1 MEGSR
6 RIACTLLHIDSGS
19 LSGRGSGG
27 SGQIGSLQRF
37 EDARPF
43 HRLCKDDL
51 SARLLRTREV
61 RLAVAGHDQH
71 AGATTRLRD
80 ELSNQQVA
88 WNVGQTEVAEH
99 HVKVAADAEIERI
112 AAIRGRF
119 DDGAFGAQQKGEHF
133 PNVGGVFD
141 DENPHALKSHSAS
154 RIASKTDASG
164 IRPLGRMVGRGH
176 ALYCFCLVDALGASL
191 IDALDDGVV
200 VTDASLGIVAW
211 NAAMERLTGVAAGD
225 AVARPAASLLG
236 FLRDVDVAAHLS
248 RALHGVRCSTG
259 DVRFDVGDRTGWLEA
274 RYTPWLGDG
283 GAVAGVVVTHVDVTD
298 RKQRTT
304 FVRALEAVGQ
314 SLTASLQ
321 LDEALDSI
329 VARAV
334 DVMRGDAAL
343 VVSWDGTAPAFTVMR
358 AAGRLSAEYAAEGGI
373 PVGGGPI
380 SRSILE
386 GAVVTTSNILSD
398 GATWLSGE
406 RRAQIEREGFKAV
419 AAAPLRSNGR
429 VHGALVVHYWS
440 ERLFD
445 MQDVAAL
452 RLLAEHAALA
462 IDNARLYADATRRAE
477 RLRELAEVEQL
488 VAESLV
494 VDDVLRRIAQA
505 TARLLDAPVVQV
517 WTADPQQRVLHLSAV
532 SVEPGAPEV
541 RMPRTV
547 AFGQGNVGHTA
558 EAKTQLY
565 VEDIANDPRSLAA
578 EWARETGIRH
588 MLAVPVLSGDDL
600 LGVLTVRSRH
610 GAISTPENRALATS
624 FAARAAVAMQHAR
637 MYADAVRRAG
647 RLRTLVAISHSI
659 TASLDSGDVMQRIA
673 RAAAAMTPGALAAV
687 HVFDPATQMLRA
699 RGLSGGEWDNLPPE
713 RAASAG
719 LPSLVVEVR
728 APVLIPQPRLHP
740 RAMAAWWERRP
751 AATYYGVPINVGDT
765 FVGVL
770 DYILPEGLPDAE
782 EQEAV
787 RLLAAQA
794 GIAIRNAGLY
804 QAERVQAERVRT
816 LAGVNQ
822 RLSGALELDDLLR
835 IISEFAAQITGVRFV
850 SFWLADEQARTLS
863 FRGGS
868 VSEIAS
874 TFPSPSVPYDSG
886 GIGWVARHRQMLVV
900 DDIAAD
906 PRILHPGWWTRWNL
920 RACMAYPVVAGNQLL
935 AILSLAHPEPIA
947 PTDDMRDMIEM
958 FVAQAAVAV
967 QNARL
972 YQEAQRRRD
981 VAESLASLARELTGT
996 LEEGRIGELVTRGV
1010 VQLLRTRG
1018 ATLYRYEEETGRLVA
1033 LLSHG
1038 PQADV
1043 TRGLVLEPGEA
1054 VAGRAV
1060 AERKIIATPDI
1071 MREPRVTMRPELRAL
1086 LERYRAFAVVSVP
1099 LVGHDRIVGALSLN
1113 DVTGREFTA
1122 DELQALQLFADQAA
1136 LALENARL
1144 YESAQDSLVRLRDTQ
1159 AQLVQAAKMSAVGQL
1174 VSGVAHELNNPLSVI
1189 IGYGQ
1194 LLLGRDVPP
1203 TFRRPVELMVTQ
1215 GERMG
1220 KIVRNL
1226 LYVAR
1231 QRPPERA
1238 AVNVPYV
1245 MEQTLA
1251 LRINQLTL
1259 SKITV
1264 RKEFADD
1271 VPLTLGDAQ
1280 QLEQVFLNL
1289 LLNAEQ
1295 AILEAKPQGEIVL
1308 RAQLRPESETIV
1320 AQVIDDGPGIPPESL
1335 SRIFE
1340 PFYTT
1345 KTVGMGTGLGL
1356 SVSYGIVQEHG
1367 GRLSVQSEPG
1377 HTVFTLELPVIV
1389 PPSPEPSDEPHP
1401 ATDGAGKVAL
1411 VVEDEPA
1418 VLDLIVTLLG
1428 ESGWRVD
1435 VAAGGRAAFE
1445 RLRAEPYDLIVSDM
1459 RMPDG
1464 DGEELYR
1471 NAIALNGDHARR
1483 FIFITGD
1490 TATNGAW
1497 AFLEGTDIPMVEKP
1511 FKPRTFEE
1519 AVARI
1524 ISAAASS

>member
-1 MEGSR
+1 M
-6 RIACTLLHIDSGS
+6 
-19 LSGRGSGG
+19 
-27 SGQIGSLQRF
+27 
-37 EDARPF
+37 AR
-43 HRLCKDDL
+43 
-51 SARLLRTREV
+51 
-61 RLAVAGHDQH
+61 
-71 AGATTRLRD
+71 
-80 ELSNQQVA
+80 
-88 WNVGQTEVAEH
+88 
-99 HVKVAADAEIERI
+99 
-112 AAIRGRF
+112 
-119 DDGAFGAQQKGEHF
+119 
-133 PNVGGVFD
+133 
-141 DENPHALKSHSAS
+141 AS
-154 RIASKTDASG
+154 R
-164 IRPLGRMVGRGH
+164 
-176 ALYCFCLVDALGASL
+176 ALYCSWLVDSLAGSL

-200 VTDASLGIVAW
+200 VTDAALVVVAW
-211 NAAMERLTGVAAGD
+211 NGAMERLTGVPRRD
-225 AVARPAASLLG
+225 AIGRPAGALLG
-236 FLRDVDVAAHLS
+236 FLPHVDVAAHLAM
-248 RALHGVRCSTG
+248 ALQGVRCSTG
-259 DVRFDVGDRTGWLEA
+259 DVRFDVGDRAGWVEA
-274 RYTPWLGDG
+274 RYTPWQLDG
-283 GAVAGVVVTHVDVTD
+283 RTVGGVVVTHVDVSD
-298 RKQRTT
+298 RRQRST

-321 LDEALDSI
+321 LDEALESI

-334 DVMRGDAAL
+334 DVMRGEAAL
-343 VVSWDGTAPAFTVMR
+343 VVSWDGRAPAFTVMR
-358 AAGRLSAEYAAEGGI
+358 AAGRLSGEYAAEGSI

-386 GAVVTTSNILSD
+386 GTVVTTGNILTD
-398 GATWLSGE
+398 PATWLGAD

-429 VHGALVVHYWS
+429 VHGALVVHYWT
-440 ERLFD
+440 ERVFD
-445 MQDVAAL
+445 MEDVAAL

-477 RLRELAEVEQL
+477 RLRELAELEQL

-517 WTADPQQRVLHLSAV
+517 WTAEPQQRVLHLSA
-532 SVEPGAPEV
+532 SIVEPGSPEV

-547 AFGQGNVGHTA
+547 AFGQGNVGRTA
-558 EAKTQLY
+558 ETKTQIY
-565 VEDIANDPRSLAA
+565 VDDIANDPRSLAA
-578 EWARETGIRH
+578 DWARETGIVR
-588 MLAVPVLSGDDL
+588 MLAVPVLSGDHL
-600 LGVLTVRSRH
+600 LGVLTIRSRH
-610 GAISTPENRALATS
+610 GALSTEENRALATS

-637 MYADAVRRAG
+637 TYADAVRRAG
-647 RLRTLVAISHSI
+647 RLRDLVAVSHSI
-659 TASLDSGDVMQRIA
+659 TASLDSSDVMQRIA
-673 RAAAAMTPGALAAV
+673 RAAAAMTPGAMAAV
-687 HVFDPATQMLRA
+687 HVFDPGTQMLRA
-699 RGLSGGEWDNLPPE
+699 RGLSDGEWNGLPTE
-713 RAASAG
+713 RAATDG
-719 LPSLVVEVR
+719 LPSLVVEAR

-740 RAMAAWWERRP
+740 RALAEWWERRP

-770 DYILPEGLPDAE
+770 DYVLPEGLPDAE
-782 EQEAV
+782 EQEAL

-804 QAERVQAERVRT
+804 QAERVQAARIRT

-835 IISEFAAQITGVRFV
+835 TISESAAQITGVRFV
-850 SFWLADEQARTLS
+850 SFWLADEQARMLS

-868 VSEIAS
+868 VSEIAA
-874 TFPSPSVPYDSG
+874 TFPSRHVSYDSG
-886 GIGWVARHRQMLVV
+886 GIGWVARHRQTLVV
-900 DDIAAD
+900 DDVTTD
-906 PRILHPGWWTRWNL
+906 PRILHPEWWARWNL
-920 RACMAYPVVAGNQLL
+920 RSYVAYPVVAGNQLL
-935 AILSLAHPEPIA
+935 AILSLTHPEPIA
-947 PTDDMRDMIEM
+947 FTDDMRDMVEM

-981 VAESLASLARELTGT
+981 VAESLARLARELTGT
-996 LEEGRIGELVTRGV
+996 LEEGRIGELVTHGV
-1010 VQLLRTRG
+1010 VELLRTRG
-1018 ATLYRYEEETGRLVA
+1018 ATLYRYEEDTGRLVA
-1033 LLSHG
+1033 ILSHG
-1038 PQADV
+1038 PQSEV

-1071 MREPRVTMRPELRAL
+1071 MREPRVTMSPALRAH
-1086 LERYRAFAVVSVP
+1086 LERFRGFAVVSVP

-1113 DVTGREFTA
+1113 DVTGREFTT

-1203 TFRRPVELMVTQ
+1203 ALRRPVELMVTQ

-1226 LYVAR
+1226 LYFAR

-1238 AVNVPYV
+1238 AVNVPHV

-1259 SKITV
+1259 SRITV

-1295 AILEAKPQGEIVL
+1295 AILEARPQGEIILSARL
-1308 RAQLRPESETIV
+1308 RRESGTIV

-1335 SRIFE
+1335 PRIFE

-1345 KTVGMGTGLGL
+1345 KTVGVGTGLGL

-1367 GRLSVQSEPG
+1367 GRLSVESGPG
-1377 HTVFTLELPVIV
+1377 RTVFTLELPVIV
-1389 PPSPEPSDEPHP
+1389 PPDPGP
-1401 ATDGAGKVAL
+1401 ADAPPPVIDGVGKLAL

-1428 ESGWRVD
+1428 ESGWRVE
-1435 VAAGGRAAFE
+1435 VAAGGRAALN
-1445 RLRAEPYDLIVSDM
+1445 RLHGQQYDLIVSDM

-1471 NAIALNGDHARR
+1471 NALALDPDHGRR

-1490 TATNGAW
+1490 TATEGAW
-1497 AFLEGTDIPMVEKP
+1497 AFLDGTDIPVVEKP
-1511 FKPRTFEE
+1511 FKPRTFED
-1519 AVARI
+1519 AVYRVM
-1524 ISAAASS
+1524 SAVTPS

>member
-1 MEGSR
+1 MV
-6 RIACTLLHIDSGS
+6 ACWDAGLA
-19 LSGRGSGG
+19 RG
-27 SGQIGSLQRF
+27 
-37 EDARPF
+37 ARYT
-43 HRLCKDDL
+43 D
-51 SARLLRTREV
+51 
-61 RLAVAGHDQH
+61 
-71 AGATTRLRD
+71 
-80 ELSNQQVA
+80 
-88 WNVGQTEVAEH
+88 
-99 HVKVAADAEIERI
+99 
-112 AAIRGRF
+112 
-119 DDGAFGAQQKGEHF
+119 FGLD
-133 PNVGGVFD
+133 P
-141 DENPHALKSHSAS
+141 S
-154 RIASKTDASG
+154 
-164 IRPLGRMVGRGH
+164 
-176 ALYCFCLVDALGASL
+176 GASL

-200 VTDASLGIVAW
+200 VTDASLVVVAW
-211 NAAMERLTGVAAGD
+211 NGAMEQLTGVKRRD
-225 AVARPAASLLG
+225 ALGRPAASLLS
-236 FLRDVDVAAHLS
+236 FLLDVNVAAHLS
-248 RALHGVRCSTG
+248 RALQGVRCSTG
-259 DVRFDVGDRTGWLEA
+259 DVRFDVGERTGWVEV
-274 RYTPWLGDG
+274 RYAPWG
-283 GAVAGVVVTHVDVTD
+283 GGVIATHVDVTD
-298 RKQRTT
+298 RRQGSA
-304 FVRALEAVGQ
+304 FVRALEAVGP
-314 SLTASLQ
+314 SLTSSLQ
-321 LDEALDSI
+321 LEEALDTI
-329 VARAV
+329 VARAL
-334 DVMRGDAAL
+334 DVMRGEAAL
-343 VVSWDGTAPAFTVMR
+343 VVSWDGHAPTFTVMR
-358 AAGRLSAEYAAEGGI
+358 AAGRLSAAYAADGSI

-380 SRSILE
+380 SRAILE
-386 GAVVTTSNILSD
+386 GTVVTTANILTD
-398 GATWLSGE
+398 LATRVSGE
-406 RRAQIEREGFKAV
+406 RRAQIAQEGFKAV

-440 ERLFD
+440 ERVFD
-445 MQDVAAL
+445 TQDVAAL

-517 WTADPQQRVLHLSAV
+517 WTADPQRRVLHLSAS
-532 SVEPGAPEV
+532 SVEPGSPEV

-547 AFGQGNVGHTA
+547 AFGQGNVGRTA
-558 EAKTQLY
+558 ETKTSTY
-565 VEDIANDPRSLAA
+565 VDDISNDPRSLAA
-578 EWARETGIRH
+578 DWARETGIIR
-588 MLAVPVLSGDDL
+588 MLAVPVLYGDDL
-600 LGVLTVRSRH
+600 LGVLSVRSRH
-610 GAISTPENRALATS
+610 GALSTDENRALTTS

-637 MYADAVRRAG
+637 TYADAVRRAR
-647 RLRTLVAISHSI
+647 RLRDLVAVSHSI

-673 RAAAAMTPGALAAV
+673 RAAAAMTPGAMAAV
-687 HVFDPATQMLRA
+687 HVFDAGNQMLRA
-699 RGLSGGEWDNLPPE
+699 RGLSDGEWDGVPSE
-713 RAASAG
+713 RAANAG
-719 LPSLVVEVR
+719 LPGLVVEAR
-728 APVLIPQPRLHP
+728 APVLIPQPRQHP
-740 RAMAAWWERRP
+740 RMVSREWWARRP

-782 EQEAV
+782 EQEAL

-804 QAERVQAERVRT
+804 QAERIQAERIRT

-835 IISEFAAQITGVRFV
+835 TISEFAAQITGVRFV
-850 SFWLADEQARTLS
+850 SFWLADEAARTLS

-868 VSEIAS
+868 VSEIAA
-874 TFPSPSVPYDSG
+874 TFPSPMVSYDNG

-900 DDIAAD
+900 DDINAD
-906 PRILHPGWWTRWNL
+906 PRILHPEWWTRWNL
-920 RACMAYPVVAGNQLL
+920 RAYTAYPVVVGNQLL
-935 AILSLAHPEPIA
+935 AILSLAHPEPIVF
-947 PTDDMRDMIEM
+947 TDEMRDMIGM
-958 FVAQAAVAV
+958 FIAQAAVAV

-972 YQEAQRRRD
+972 YREARRRRD

-996 LEEGRIGELVTRGV
+996 LEEGRIAELVTDGV
-1010 VQLLRTRG
+1010 VQLLHTRG
-1018 ATLYRYEEETGRLVA
+1018 ATLYRYDEETGRLSAVLA
-1033 LLSHG
+1033 NG
-1038 PQADV
+1038 PHADI

-1054 VAGRAV
+1054 VAGRSV

-1071 MREPRVTMRPELRAL
+1071 LREPRVSMSPELRAR
-1086 LERYRAFAVVSVP
+1086 LERYRGGAVVSVP
-1099 LVGHDRIVGALSLN
+1099 LVGHDRVVGALSLS
-1113 DVTGREFTA
+1113 DVVGREFTV

-1136 LALENARL
+1136 LALENARN

-1159 AQLVQAAKMSAVGQL
+1159 AQLVQAAKMSAIGQL

-1194 LLLGRDVPP
+1194 LLLGRDVPA
-1203 TFRRPVELMVTQ
+1203 TYRRPVELMVTQ

-1226 LYVAR
+1226 LYFAR

-1238 AVNVPYV
+1238 AVSVPQV

-1264 RKEFADD
+1264 RKEFAEK
-1271 VPLTLGDAQ
+1271 VPLTTGDAQ

-1295 AILEAKPQGEIVL
+1295 AILEAKPQGEIILSARL
-1308 RAQLRPESETIV
+1308 REDGNTIV
-1320 AQVIDDGPGIPPESL
+1320 AQVIDDGPGIPPDSL
-1335 SRIFE
+1335 PRIFE

-1367 GRLSVQSEPG
+1367 GRLSVESQPG
-1377 HTVFTLELPVIV
+1377 RTVFTLELPVVV
-1389 PPSPEPSDEPHP
+1389 PPVPEAPDEPHP
-1401 ATDGAGKVAL
+1401 VIDGVGKVAL
-1411 VVEDEPA
+1411 VVEDESA

-1428 ESGWRVD
+1428 ESGWRVE
-1435 VAAGGRAAFE
+1435 VAAGGRAAFD
-1445 RLRAEPYDLIVSDM
+1445 RLREQDYDLIVSDM

-1471 NAIALNGDHARR
+1471 NALVHDAEYGRR

-1490 TATNGAW
+1490 TATERAW
-1497 AFLEGTDIPMVEKP
+1497 AFLEGTDTPVVEKP

-1519 AVARI
+1519 AVYRVMTPVTP
-1524 ISAAASS
+1524 

>member
-1 MEGSR
+1 V
-6 RIACTLLHIDSGS
+6 D
-19 LSGRGSGG
+19 
-27 SGQIGSLQRF
+27 
-37 EDARPF
+37 
-43 HRLCKDDL
+43 
-51 SARLLRTREV
+51 
-61 RLAVAGHDQH
+61 
-71 AGATTRLRD
+71 
-80 ELSNQQVA
+80 
-88 WNVGQTEVAEH
+88 
-99 HVKVAADAEIERI
+99 
-112 AAIRGRF
+112 
-119 DDGAFGAQQKGEHF
+119 
-133 PNVGGVFD
+133 
-141 DENPHALKSHSAS
+141 
-154 RIASKTDASG
+154 
-164 IRPLGRMVGRGH
+164 PLN
-176 ALYCFCLVDALGASL
+176 ASL

-200 VTDASLGIVAW
+200 VTDASLVVVAW
-211 NAAMERLTGVAAGD
+211 NAAMERLTGVKRRDVVG
-225 AVARPAASLLG
+225 RPASPLLG
-236 FLRDVDVAAHLS
+236 FLVDVDVVAHLA
-248 RALHGVRCSTG
+248 RVLQGVRCSTG
-259 DVRFDVGDRTGWLEA
+259 DVRFDVGERTGWVEA
-274 RYTPWLGDG
+274 RYAPWHADG
-283 GAVAGVVVTHVDVTD
+283 GRIGGVVATHVDVTD
-298 RKQRTT
+298 RRQGSA

-314 SLTASLQ
+314 SLTSSLQ
-321 LDEALDSI
+321 LEEALDTI
-329 VARAV
+329 VARAL
-334 DVMRGDAAL
+334 DVMRGEAAL
-343 VVSWDGTAPAFTVMR
+343 VVSWDGQAPDFTVMR
-358 AAGRLSAEYAAEGGI
+358 AAGRLSAAYAADERI
-373 PVGGGPI
+373 PAAGGPI
-380 SRSILE
+380 SRAILE
-386 GAVVTTSNILSD
+386 GTVVSTPNILAD

-406 RRAQIEREGFKAV
+406 RRAQIAHEGFKAV

-440 ERLFD
+440 ERVFD
-445 MQDVAAL
+445 TQDVAAL

-517 WTADPQQRVLHLSAV
+517 WTADPQQRVLHLSAS
-532 SVEPGAPEV
+532 SVEPGSPEV

-547 AFGQGNVGHTA
+547 PFGRGNVGRTA
-558 EAKTQLY
+558 ETKTSIY
-565 VEDIANDPRSLAA
+565 VDDISNDPRSLAA
-578 EWARETGIRH
+578 DWARETGIIR
-588 MLAVPVLSGDDL
+588 MLTVPVLSGDDL

-610 GAISTPENRALATS
+610 GALSTGENRALATS

-637 MYADAVRRAG
+637 TYADAVRRAG
-647 RLRTLVAISHSI
+647 RLRDLVAVSHSI

-687 HVFDPATQMLRA
+687 HVFDAGSQMLRA
-699 RGLSGGEWDNLPPE
+699 RGLSGGEWDGLPPE

-719 LPSLVVEVR
+719 LPSLVVEAR

-740 RAMAAWWERRP
+740 RAMAEWWERRP

-782 EQEAV
+782 EQEAL

-794 GIAIRNAGLY
+794 GIAIRNASLY
-804 QAERVQAERVRT
+804 QAERIQAERIRT

-835 IISEFAAQITGVRFV
+835 TISEFAAQITGVRFV
-850 SFWLADEQARTLS
+850 SFWLADEAARTLS

-868 VSEIAS
+868 VSEIAA
-874 TFPSPSVPYDSG
+874 TFPSPTVSYDSG
-886 GIGWVARHRQMLVV
+886 GIGWVARHHQTLVV
-900 DDIAAD
+900 DDITTD
-906 PRILHPGWWTRWNL
+906 SRILHPEWWTRWNL
-920 RACMAYPVVAGNQLL
+920 RAFMAYPVVVGNQLL
-935 AILSLAHPEPIA
+935 AILSLAHPEPFA
-947 PTDDMRDMIEM
+947 FTDEMRDMIDM
-958 FVAQAAVAV
+958 FIAQAAVAV

-972 YQEAQRRRD
+972 YQEARRRRD

-996 LEEGRIGELVTRGV
+996 LEEGRIAEVVTDGV

-1018 ATLYRYEEETGRLVA
+1018 ATLYRYDEETGRLIAVLA
-1033 LLSHG
+1033 NG
-1038 PQADV
+1038 PHADV

-1054 VAGRAV
+1054 VAGRSV
-1060 AERKIIATPDI
+1060 AERRIIATPDVL
-1071 MREPRVTMRPELRAL
+1071 REPRVSLSPELRAR
-1086 LERYRAFAVVSVP
+1086 LEGYRGGAVVSVP
-1099 LVGHDRIVGALSLN
+1099 LVGHDRIVGALSLS
-1113 DVTGREFTA
+1113 DVVGREFTA

-1136 LALENARL
+1136 LALENARN

-1159 AQLVQAAKMSAVGQL
+1159 AQLVQAAKMSAIGQL

-1203 TFRRPVELMVTQ
+1203 TYRRPVELMVTQ

-1226 LYVAR
+1226 LYFAR

-1238 AVNVPYV
+1238 AVNVPHV

-1251 LRINQLTL
+1251 LRINQLSL

-1264 RKEFADD
+1264 RTEFADN
-1271 VPLTLGDAQ
+1271 VPLTTGDAQ

-1295 AILEAKPQGEIVL
+1295 AILEAKPQGEIIL
-1308 RAQLRPESETIV
+1308 SAQLRDDGNTIV
-1320 AQVIDDGPGIPPESL
+1320 AQVIDDGPGIPPDSL
-1335 SRIFE
+1335 PRIFE

-1367 GRLSVQSEPG
+1367 GRLSVESGPG
-1377 HTVFTLELPVIV
+1377 RTVFTLELPVVV
-1389 PPSPEPSDEPHP
+1389 PPELE
-1401 ATDGAGKVAL
+1401 ATDGPHPVIDGVGKAAL

-1428 ESGWRVD
+1428 ESGWQVD

-1445 RLRAEPYDLIVSDM
+1445 RLREQHYDLIVSDM
-1459 RMPDG
+1459 RMPEG
-1464 DGEELYR
+1464 DGEEFYR
-1471 NAIALNGDHARR
+1471 NALAHDAEHGRR

-1490 TATNGAW
+1490 TATERAW
-1497 AFLEGTDIPMVEKP
+1497 SFLEGTNTPVVEKP

-1519 AVARI
+1519 AVYRVMTPVTP
-1524 ISAAASS
+1524 S

>member
-1 MEGSR
+1 
-6 RIACTLLHIDSGS
+6 
-19 LSGRGSGG
+19 
-27 SGQIGSLQRF
+27 
-37 EDARPF
+37 
-43 HRLCKDDL
+43 
-51 SARLLRTREV
+51 
-61 RLAVAGHDQH
+61 
-71 AGATTRLRD
+71 
-80 ELSNQQVA
+80 
-88 WNVGQTEVAEH
+88 
-99 HVKVAADAEIERI
+99 
-112 AAIRGRF
+112 
-119 DDGAFGAQQKGEHF
+119 
-133 PNVGGVFD
+133 
-141 DENPHALKSHSAS
+141 
-154 RIASKTDASG
+154 
-164 IRPLGRMVGRGH
+164 
-176 ALYCFCLVDALGASL
+176 VDALGASL

-200 VTDASLGIVAW
+200 VTDASLVVVGW
-211 NAAMERLTGVAAGD
+211 NGAMERLTGVARGD
-225 AVARPAASLLG
+225 ALGRPVAPLLG
-236 FLRDVDVAAHLS
+236 FLRDVDVASHLT
-248 RALHGVRCSTG
+248 RALRGVRSSTG
-259 DVRFDVGDRTGWLEA
+259 DVRFDVGDRTGWVEA
-274 RYTPWLGDG
+274 RYTPWHGDRG
-283 GAVAGVVVTHVDVTD
+283 GVAGVVGTHVDVTD
-298 RKQRTT
+298 RRQRST

-314 SLTASLQ
+314 SLTASLE
-321 LDEALDSI
+321 LDKALDSI
-329 VARAV
+329 VARTL
-334 DVMRGDAAL
+334 DVMRGHAAL
-343 VVSWDGTAPAFTVMR
+343 VVSWDGKAPMFTLMR
-358 AAGRLSAEYAAEGGI
+358 AAGRLSAEYAAKGSI

-380 SRSILE
+380 SRSILDE
-386 GAVVTTSNILSD
+386 TVVTTANILTDPATRLSD
-398 GATWLSGE
+398 E

-440 ERLFD
+440 ERVLD

-488 VAESLV
+488 VTESLV
-494 VDDVLRRIAQA
+494 VDDVLRRISQA

-517 WTADPQQRVLHLSAV
+517 WTADPQQRVLHLSAS
-532 SVEPGAPEV
+532 SVEPGSPEV
-541 RMPRTV
+541 RMPVTV
-547 AFGQGNVGHTA
+547 PFGQGNVGRTA
-558 EAKTQLY
+558 ETKTQIY
-565 VEDIANDPRSLAA
+565 VDDISRDPRSLASD
-578 EWARETGIRH
+578 WARETGIVR

-610 GAISTPENRALATS
+610 GSLSTEENRALATS
-624 FAARAAVAMQHAR
+624 FAARAGVAMQHAR
-637 MYADAVRRAG
+637 MYAEAVRRAR
-647 RLRTLVAISHSI
+647 RLRDLVAVSHSI
-659 TASLDSGDVMQRIA
+659 TASLDSADVMQRIA
-673 RAAAAMTPGALAAV
+673 RAAAAMTSGAMAAV
-687 HVFDPATQMLRA
+687 HVFDAGNQMLRA
-699 RGLSGGEWDNLPPE
+699 HGLSDGEWDGVPLE
-713 RAASAG
+713 RAANAG
-719 LPSLVVEVR
+719 LPGLVVEAR
-728 APVLIPQPRLHP
+728 APVLIPQPQQHP
-740 RAMAAWWERRP
+740 RMVSREWWARRP
-751 AATYYGVPINVGDT
+751 TATYYGVPINVGHT

-770 DYILPEGLPDAE
+770 DYMLPEGLPDGE
-782 EQEAV
+782 EQEAL

-804 QAERVQAERVRT
+804 QAERVQAERIRT

-835 IISEFAAQITGVRFV
+835 TISEFAAQITGVRFV
-850 SFWLADEQARTLS
+850 SFWLADEQTRTLS

-868 VSEIAS
+868 VSEIAA
-874 TFPSPSVPYDSG
+874 TFPSPTVSYDSG
-886 GIGWVARHRQMLVV
+886 GIGWVARHHKTLVV
-900 DDIAAD
+900 DDVTAD
-906 PRILHPGWWTRWNL
+906 PRILHPEWWTRWNL
-920 RACMAYPVVAGNQLL
+920 RAYMAYPVRAGEQLL

-947 PTDDMRDMIEM
+947 FTDDMRDMIEM

-981 VAESLASLARELTGT
+981 VAESLARLARELTGT
-996 LEEGRIGELVTRGV
+996 LEEERIGEVVTQGV

-1038 PQADV
+1038 PQAEV

-1054 VAGRAV
+1054 VAGLAV
-1060 AERKIIATPDI
+1060 AERKVVATPNI
-1071 MREPRVTMRPELRAL
+1071 LREPRVTMSRELRAH
-1086 LERYRAFAVVSVP
+1086 LERFRGFAVVSVP
-1099 LVGHDRIVGALSLN
+1099 LVGHDRIVGALTLN
-1113 DVTGREFTA
+1113 DFAGREFTT

-1203 TFRRPVELMVTQ
+1203 AFRRPVELMVTQ

-1226 LYVAR
+1226 LYFAR

-1238 AVNVPYV
+1238 AVNVPHV

-1264 RKEFADD
+1264 RKEFATD

-1289 LLNAEQ
+1289 MLNAEQ
-1295 AILEAKPQGEIVL
+1295 AILEAKPQGEILLSVRL
-1308 RAQLRPESETIV
+1308 RAESGTIV
-1320 AQVIDDGPGIPPESL
+1320 AQVVDDGPGIPPDSL
-1335 SRIFE
+1335 PRIFE

-1345 KTVGMGTGLGL
+1345 KAVGVGTGLGL

-1367 GRLSVQSEPG
+1367 GRLRVESQPG
-1377 HTVFTLELPVIV
+1377 RTVFTVELPVIV
-1389 PPSPEPSDEPHP
+1389 PPEPEPIDAPQP
-1401 ATDGAGKVAL
+1401 VINGVGKIAL
-1411 VVEDEPA
+1411 IVEDEPA

-1428 ESGWRVD
+1428 ESGWRVE
-1435 VAAGGRAAFE
+1435 VAAGGRAAFQ
-1445 RLRAEPYDLIVSDM
+1445 RLHAHHYDLIVSDM

-1464 DGEELYR
+1464 DGEEFYR
-1471 NAIALNGDHARR
+1471 NALTLDADHGRR

-1490 TATNGAW
+1490 TATERAW
-1497 AFLEGTDIPMVEKP
+1497 AFLAGTDIPVVEKP
-1511 FKPRTFEE
+1511 FKPRTFQE
-1519 AVARI
+1519 AVYRV
-1524 ISAAASS
+1524 ISAATPS

>member
-1 MEGSR
+1 MPRGSR
-6 RIACTLLHIDSGS
+6 
-19 LSGRGSGG
+19 
-27 SGQIGSLQRF
+27 
-37 EDARPF
+37 
-43 HRLCKDDL
+43 
-51 SARLLRTREV
+51 
-61 RLAVAGHDQH
+61 
-71 AGATTRLRD
+71 
-80 ELSNQQVA
+80 
-88 WNVGQTEVAEH
+88 
-99 HVKVAADAEIERI
+99 
-112 AAIRGRF
+112 
-119 DDGAFGAQQKGEHF
+119 
-133 PNVGGVFD
+133 
-141 DENPHALKSHSAS
+141 
-154 RIASKTDASG
+154 
-164 IRPLGRMVGRGH
+164 
-176 ALYCFCLVDALGASL
+176 ALYCFWLVDALDASL
-191 IDALDDGVV
+191 IDALDDGVA
-200 VTDASLGIVAW
+200 VTDAALVIVAW
-211 NAAMERLTGVAAGD
+211 NGAMERLSGVARGD
-225 AVARPAASLLG
+225 AVGRSARSLLG
-236 FLRDVDVAAHLS
+236 FLRDVDVSAHLA
-248 RALHGVRCSTG
+248 RALQGVRCSTG
-259 DVRFDVGDRTGWLEA
+259 DVRFDVGERTGWLEA
-274 RYTPWLGDG
+274 RYSPWHGEG
-283 GAVAGVVVTHVDVTD
+283 GTVGGVVATHTDVTD
-298 RKQRTT
+298 RRQRST

-314 SLTASLQ
+314 SLTASLE
-321 LDEALDSI
+321 LEEALDSI
-329 VARAV
+329 VARTV

-343 VVSWDGTAPAFTVMR
+343 VVSWDGKAPAFSVMR
-358 AAGRLSAEYAAEGGI
+358 AAGRLSAEYAAEGSI

-386 GAVVTTSNILSD
+386 GTVVTTSNILTD
-398 GATWLSGE
+398 AATWLSSA

-440 ERLFD
+440 ERVFD

-462 IDNARLYADATRRAE
+462 IDNARLYADATLRAE

-517 WTADPQQRVLHLSAV
+517 WTADPQQRVLHLSAS
-532 SVEPGAPEV
+532 SVEPGSPEV

-547 AFGQGNVGHTA
+547 AFGQGNVGRTA
-558 EAKTQLY
+558 EAKTQIY
-565 VEDIANDPRSLAA
+565 VDDIANDPGSLAA
-578 EWARETGIRH
+578 DWARETGIIR

-610 GAISTPENRALATS
+610 AAISTAENRALATS

-647 RLRTLVAISHSI
+647 RLRDLVAVSHSI

-687 HVFDPATQMLRA
+687 HVYDAGSQMLRA
-699 RGLSGGEWDNLPPE
+699 RGLSDGEWDWLPPE
-713 RAASAG
+713 HAASVG
-719 LPSLVVEVR
+719 LPSLVVDER
-728 APVLIPQPRLHP
+728 APVLIPQPGRHP
-740 RAMAAWWERRP
+740 RVMAPEWWERRP
-751 AATYYGVPINVGDT
+751 GASYYGVPINVGDT

-782 EQEAV
+782 EQEAL

-804 QAERVQAERVRT
+804 QAERVQAERIRR

-835 IISEFAAQITGVRFV
+835 TISEFAAQITGVRFV

-868 VSEIAS
+868 VSEIAA
-874 TFPSPSVPYDSG
+874 TFPSPRVSYDTG
-886 GIGWVARHRQMLVV
+886 GIGWVARHHQTLVV
-900 DDIAAD
+900 DDITAD
-906 PRILHPGWWTRWNL
+906 PRILHHDWWMRWNL
-920 RACMAYPVVAGNQLL
+920 RAYMAYPVIAGNQLL
-935 AILSLAHPEPIA
+935 AILSLAHPEPFA
-947 PTDDMRDMIEM
+947 FTDDMRDMIEM

-981 VAESLASLARELTGT
+981 VAESLARLARELTGT
-996 LEEGRIGELVTRGV
+996 LEEERIGELVTQGV

-1033 LLSHG
+1033 LLAHG
-1038 PQADV
+1038 PQAEV

-1060 AERKIIATPDI
+1060 AERKIVATPDI
-1071 MREPRVTMRPELRAL
+1071 LREPRVTMSRELRAQ
-1086 LERYRAFAVVSVP
+1086 LERYRGGAVVSVP

-1113 DVTGREFTA
+1113 DITGREFTA

-1159 AQLVQAAKMSAVGQL
+1159 AQLVQAAKMSAIGQL

-1203 TFRRPVELMVTQ
+1203 TIRRPVELMVTQ

-1226 LYVAR
+1226 LYFAR

-1238 AVNVPYV
+1238 AVNVPHV

-1259 SKITV
+1259 SKIAV

-1271 VPLTLGDAQ
+1271 VPLTLGGAQ

-1308 RAQLRPESETIV
+1308 SARLRHESGTII

-1335 SRIFE
+1335 PRVFE

-1367 GRLSVQSEPG
+1367 GRLSVESQPG
-1377 HTVFTLELPVIV
+1377 RTVFTLELPVIV
-1389 PPSPEPSDEPHP
+1389 PPAPEPTENSHP
-1401 ATDGAGKVAL
+1401 VINGVGKVAL

-1418 VLDLIVTLLG
+1418 VLDLIVTILG
-1428 ESGWRVD
+1428 ESGWRVE

-1445 RLRAEPYDLIVSDM
+1445 RLRAHHYDLIVSDM

-1471 NAIALNGDHARR
+1471 KAVARDAGHGHR

-1490 TATNGAW
+1490 TATEGAW
-1497 AFLEGTDIPMVEKP
+1497 AFLEGTDIPVVEKP

-1519 AVARI
+1519 AVYRVV
-1524 ISAAASS
+1524 SAAAPSA

>member
-1 MEGSR
+1 
-6 RIACTLLHIDSGS
+6 
-19 LSGRGSGG
+19 
-27 SGQIGSLQRF
+27 
-37 EDARPF
+37 
-43 HRLCKDDL
+43 
-51 SARLLRTREV
+51 
-61 RLAVAGHDQH
+61 
-71 AGATTRLRD
+71 
-80 ELSNQQVA
+80 
-88 WNVGQTEVAEH
+88 
-99 HVKVAADAEIERI
+99 
-112 AAIRGRF
+112 
-119 DDGAFGAQQKGEHF
+119 
-133 PNVGGVFD
+133 
-141 DENPHALKSHSAS
+141 
-154 RIASKTDASG
+154 
-164 IRPLGRMVGRGH
+164 
-176 ALYCFCLVDALGASL
+176 
-191 IDALDDGVV
+191 
-200 VTDASLGIVAW
+200 
-211 NAAMERLTGVAAGD
+211 MERLTGVARRD
-225 AVARPAASLLG
+225 ALGRPLASLLG
-236 FLRDVDVAAHLS
+236 FLRDVDVAACLAE
-248 RALHGVRCSTG
+248 ALKGVRCSTG
-259 DVRFDVGDRTGWLEA
+259 DVRFDVDGRTGWLQA
-274 RYTPWLGDG
+274 RYVPWLDEG
-283 GAVAGVVVTHVDVTD
+283 GGVRGIMGIHVDVTD
-298 RKQRTT
+298 RRQRSP

-314 SLTASLQ
+314 SLTSSLE

-329 VARAV
+329 VARTL
-334 DVMRGDAAL
+334 DVMRAESAL
-343 VVSWDGTAPAFTVMR
+343 VVSWDGQAPDFTVMR
-358 AAGRLSAEYAAEGGI
+358 AAGRLSADYARDGRI
-373 PVGGGPI
+373 PVSGGPI
-380 SRSILE
+380 SRAILE
-386 GAVVTTSNILSD
+386 GSVVTTPNILAD
-398 GATWLSGE
+398 TATWLGSA
-406 RRAQIEREGFKAV
+406 RRAQVEREGFKAV

-440 ERLFD
+440 ERAFD

-517 WTADPQQRVLHLSAV
+517 WTADPQQRVLHLSAG
-532 SVEPGAPEV
+532 SVEPGSPEV

-547 AFGQGNVGHTA
+547 PFGEGNVGRTA
-558 EAKTQLY
+558 ETKSQIY
-565 VEDIANDPRSLAA
+565 VDDVTNDPRALSAD
-578 EWARETGIRH
+578 WARETGIIR
-588 MLAVPVLSGDDL
+588 MLAVPVVYGDDL

-610 GAISTPENRALATS
+610 GALSTDENRALATS

-637 MYADAVRRAG
+637 MYADAVRRAK
-647 RLRTLVAISHSI
+647 RLRDLVAVSHSI

-687 HVFDPATQMLRA
+687 HVFDPDTQVLRT
-699 RGLSGGEWDNLPPE
+699 RGLSDGEWDGMPPE
-713 RAASAG
+713 RPATAG
-719 LPSLVVEVR
+719 LPSLVVEAR

-740 RAMAAWWERRP
+740 RAMHEWWERRP

-770 DYILPEGLPDAE
+770 DYVLPEGLPDAE
-782 EQEAV
+782 EQEAL

-794 GIAIRNAGLY
+794 GIAIRNAALY
-804 QAERVQAERVRT
+804 QAERVQAERIRT

-835 IISEFAAQITGVRFV
+835 TISEFAAQITGVRFV
-850 SFWLADEQARTLS
+850 SFWLADEHARMLS

-868 VSEIAS
+868 VSEIAA
-874 TFPSPSVPYDSG
+874 TFPSPTVSYDSG
-886 GIGWVARHRQMLVV
+886 GIGWVARNRRMLVV
-900 DDIAAD
+900 DDVASDA
-906 PRILHPGWWTRWNL
+906 RILHPEWWTRWNL
-920 RACMAYPVVAGNQLL
+920 RSYIAYPVLAGNQLL
-935 AILSLAHPEPIA
+935 AILSLTHPEPIA
-947 PTDDMRDMIEM
+947 FTDDIRDMIEM

-981 VAESLASLARELTGT
+981 VAENLARVARELTGT
-996 LEEGRIGELVTRGV
+996 LEEGRIGELITQGV
-1010 VQLLRTRG
+1010 VELLRTRG

-1038 PQADV
+1038 GQADV

-1060 AERKIIATPDI
+1060 AERKVIATPDI
-1071 MREPRVTMRPELRAL
+1071 MRDPRIRMRDDLRAQ
-1086 LERYRAFAVVSVP
+1086 LERFRAFAVVSVP

-1113 DVTGREFTA
+1113 DVTGREFTG

-1144 YESAQDSLVRLRDTQ
+1144 YESAQDSLVRLRETQ
-1159 AQLVQAAKMSAVGQL
+1159 AQLVQAAKMSAIGQL

-1194 LLLGRDVPP
+1194 LLLARDVPAN
-1203 TFRRPVELMVTQ
+1203 FKRPVELMVAQ

-1226 LYVAR
+1226 LYFAR
-1231 QRPPERA
+1231 QRPPERT
-1238 AVNVPYV
+1238 AVNVPHV

-1264 RKEFADD
+1264 RKEFADN
-1271 VPLTLGDAQ
+1271 VPLTTGDAQ

-1308 RAQLRPESETIV
+1308 RAWLREDGSTII
-1320 AQVIDDGPGIPPESL
+1320 AQVVDDGPGIPPASL
-1335 SRIFE
+1335 PRIFE

-1367 GRLSVQSEPG
+1367 GRLSVESEPG
-1377 HTVFTLELPVIV
+1377 RTVFTLELPVIT
-1389 PPSPEPSDEPHP
+1389 PPPPEDTDRPRP
-1401 ATDGAGKVAL
+1401 AINGVGKVAL

-1418 VLDLIVTLLG
+1418 VLDLIMTLLG
-1428 ESGWRVD
+1428 ESGWRVE
-1435 VAAGGRAAFE
+1435 VAAGGRAAFD
-1445 RLRAEPYDLIVSDM
+1445 RLREHRYDLIVSDM

-1464 DGEELYR
+1464 DGAELYR
-1471 NAIALNGDHARR
+1471 NALAHDAEHGRR

-1490 TATNGAW
+1490 TATEDAW
-1497 AFLEGTDIPMVEKP
+1497 SFLDGTDTPVVEKP

-1519 AVARI
+1519 AVYHV
-1524 ISAAASS
+1524 ISAAARS

>member
-1 MEGSR
+1 MS
-6 RIACTLLHIDSGS
+6 
-19 LSGRGSGG
+19 
-27 SGQIGSLQRF
+27 Q
-37 EDARPF
+37 P
-43 HRLCKDDL
+43 
-51 SARLLRTREV
+51 
-61 RLAVAGHDQH
+61 
-71 AGATTRLRD
+71 
-80 ELSNQQVA
+80 
-88 WNVGQTEVAEH
+88 
-99 HVKVAADAEIERI
+99 
-112 AAIRGRF
+112 AI
-119 DDGAFGAQQKGEHF
+119 
-133 PNVGGVFD
+133 
-141 DENPHALKSHSAS
+141 
-154 RIASKTDASG
+154 
-164 IRPLGRMVGRGH
+164 
-176 ALYCFCLVDALGASL
+176 SL

-200 VTDASLGIVAW
+200 VTDASLVVVAW
-211 NAAMERLTGVAAGD
+211 NGAMERLTGVSRRD
-225 AVARPAASLLG
+225 AVGRPVAPLLG
-236 FLRDVDVAAHLS
+236 FLPEVDVAAHLAE
-248 RALHGVRCSTG
+248 ALRGVRCSTG
-259 DVRFDVGDRTGWLEA
+259 DVRFDVGQRTGWLEA
-274 RYTPWLGDG
+274 RYAPWHADG
-283 GAVAGVVVTHVDVTD
+283 GRIGGVVATHVDVTD
-298 RKQRTT
+298 RRQRST

-314 SLTASLQ
+314 SLTSSLE
-321 LDEALDSI
+321 LDKALDTI
-329 VARAV
+329 VARTL
-334 DVMRGDAAL
+334 DVMRGESAL
-343 VVSWDGTAPAFTVMR
+343 VVAWDGKAPAFTVMR
-358 AAGRLSAEYAAEGGI
+358 AAGRLSSRYAPDGQI
-373 PVGGGPI
+373 PVAGGPI
-380 SRSILE
+380 SRAILD
-386 GAVVTTSNILSD
+386 GTVVSTPNILAD
-398 GATWLSGE
+398 RATWLGDE

-440 ERLFD
+440 ERVFD
-445 MQDVAAL
+445 TQDVAAL

-494 VDDVLRRIAQA
+494 VDDVLRRISQA

-517 WTADPQQRVLHLSAV
+517 WTADPQQRVLHLSAA
-532 SVEPGAPEV
+532 SVEPGLPEV

-547 AFGQGNVGHTA
+547 AFGQGNVGRTA
-558 EAKTQLY
+558 ESKTQIY
-565 VEDIANDPRSLAA
+565 VDDISNDPRSLAA
-578 EWARETGIRH
+578 DWARETGIVR
-588 MLAVPVLSGDDL
+588 MLAVPVLYGDDL

-610 GAISTPENRALATS
+610 GGLSTDENRALATS

-637 MYADAVRRAG
+637 TYAEAVRRAR
-647 RLRTLVAISHSI
+647 RLRDLVAVSHSI

-673 RAAAAMTPGALAAV
+673 RAAAAMTSGAMAAV
-687 HVFDPATQMLRA
+687 HVFDPASQMLRA
-699 RGLSGGEWDNLPPE
+699 RGLSEGEWDGVPVE
-713 RAASAG
+713 RPANAG
-719 LPSLVVEVR
+719 LPGLVVEAR
-728 APVLIPQPRLHP
+728 APVLIPQPRQHP
-740 RAMAAWWERRP
+740 RVVSREWWARRP

-770 DYILPEGLPDAE
+770 DYMLPEGLPDAE
-782 EQEAV
+782 EQEAL

-804 QAERVQAERVRT
+804 QAERVQAERIRT

-835 IISEFAAQITGVRFV
+835 TISEFAAQITGVRFV
-850 SFWLADEQARTLS
+850 SFWLADEQMRTLS

-868 VSEIAS
+868 VSEIAA
-874 TFPSPSVPYDSG
+874 TFPSPEVSYDSG
-886 GIGWVARHRQMLVV
+886 GIGWVARYRQTLVV
-900 DDIAAD
+900 DDITAD
-906 PRILHPGWWTRWNL
+906 PRILHPEWWTRWNL
-920 RACMAYPVVAGNQLL
+920 RAYMAYPVVVGDQLL
-935 AILSLAHPEPIA
+935 AILSLAHPEPLA
-947 PTDDMRDMIEM
+947 FTEDMRDVIEM
-958 FVAQAAVAV
+958 FIAQAAIAV

-996 LEEGRIGELVTRGV
+996 LEEGRIAALVTQGV

-1018 ATLYRYEEETGRLVA
+1018 ATLYRYEEETGRLIAVLTA
-1033 LLSHG
+1033 G
-1038 PQADV
+1038 PHADV

-1054 VAGRAV
+1054 VAGRSV
-1060 AERKIIATPDI
+1060 MERKIIATPDI
-1071 MREPRVTMRPELRAL
+1071 LREPRITMSLELRAK
-1086 LERYRAFAVVSVP
+1086 LESYNGGAVVSVP
-1099 LVGHDRIVGALSLN
+1099 LVGHDRIVGALSLS
-1113 DVTGREFTA
+1113 DVIGREFSA

-1136 LALENARL
+1136 LALENARN
-1144 YESAQDSLVRLRDTQ
+1144 YASAQDSLVRLRDTQ
-1159 AQLVQAAKMSAVGQL
+1159 AQLVQAAKMSAIGQL

-1194 LLLGRDVPP
+1194 LLLGRDVPANY
-1203 TFRRPVELMVTQ
+1203 RRPVELMVTQ

-1226 LYVAR
+1226 LYFAR

-1238 AVNVPYV
+1238 AVNVPHV

-1264 RKEFADD
+1264 RKEFADN
-1271 VPLTLGDAQ
+1271 VPLTTGDAQ

-1295 AILEAKPQGEIVL
+1295 AILEAKSQGEIVL
-1308 RAQLRPESETIV
+1308 TARLREDSGTII

-1335 SRIFE
+1335 LRIFE

-1367 GRLSVQSEPG
+1367 GRLSVESAPG
-1377 HTVFTLELPVIV
+1377 RTVFTLELPVIV
-1389 PPSPEPSDEPHP
+1389 PPEPEAPDDPHP
-1401 ATDGAGKVAL
+1401 VINGVGKVAL

-1428 ESGWRVD
+1428 ENGWRVD
-1435 VAAGGRAAFE
+1435 VAAGGRAAFD
-1445 RLRAEPYDLIVSDM
+1445 RLRETPYDLIVSDM

-1471 NAIALNGDHARR
+1471 NALTLDADHGRR

-1490 TATNGAW
+1490 TATDGAW
-1497 AFLEGTDIPMVEKP
+1497 SFLEGTDIPVVEKP

-1519 AVARI
+1519 AVFRVI
-1524 ISAAASS
+1524 TAATPS